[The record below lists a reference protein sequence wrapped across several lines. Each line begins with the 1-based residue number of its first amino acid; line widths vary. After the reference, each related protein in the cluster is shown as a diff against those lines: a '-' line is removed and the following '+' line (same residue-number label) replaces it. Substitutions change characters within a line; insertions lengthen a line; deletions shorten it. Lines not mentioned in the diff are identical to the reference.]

1 MSRTILVTGA
11 SDGIGAVAAVRL
23 AERGHRVLV
32 TGRDRAR
39 TEAVAAAVGGDAF
52 VADLA
57 RLDDVRAL
65 AADVLAATG
74 GTLDVLVSNAGGILG
89 PRRLTVD
96 GNEATMQVNHLAPFL
111 LTHLLAD
118 ALRAGAGIVVQ
129 TASDAHRWGRI
140 PVTATGADL
149 MLRRGY
155 SPARAYGNA
164 KLANVLFVRGV
175 AAHLDDLHAV
185 ALHPGVVATSFG
197 SGSTSAL
204 RLVYR
209 GLARRLLTTD
219 EHAGETLAML
229 AAGTPGAEWAPVTTW
244 VSGGYYDERRVG
256 RASRAA
262 HDPAL
267 VDAVWRA
274 SAAATGI
281 WLHDMEA
288 NRSKN
293 P

>member
-11 SDGIGAVAAVRL
+11 SDGIGAVAARRL

-32 TGRDRAR
+32 SGRDRAR
-39 TEAVAAAVGGDAF
+39 TESVAATVGGTAF

-57 RLDDVRAL
+57 RLDDVRTL

-74 GTLDVLVSNAGGILG
+74 GRLDVLVSNAGGILG
-89 PRRLTVD
+89 ARRLTVD

-118 ALRAGAGIVVQ
+118 ALRAGQGIVVQ

-140 PVTATGADL
+140 PVRATGADL
-149 MLRRGY
+149 TLRHGY
-155 SPARAYGNA
+155 SPGRAYGSA

-175 AAHLDDLHAV
+175 AAHLDGLHAA

-197 SGSTSAL
+197 SNSTSVL

-209 GLARRLLTTD
+209 GVIRRLLTTD

-229 AAGTPGAEWAPVTTW
+229 AAGTPGAEWAPMTTW
-244 VSGGYYDERRVG
+244 TSGGYYDERRVG
-256 RASRAA
+256 RASRAT

-274 SAAATGI
+274 SAAAVG
-281 WLHDMEA
+281 LPPA
-288 NRSKN
+288 PLGAR
-293 P
+293 

>member
-11 SDGIGAVAAVRL
+11 SDGIGAVAARRL
-23 AERGHRVLV
+23 ADRGHRVLV

-39 TEAVAAAVGGDAF
+39 TEAVAAHVGG
-52 VADLA
+52 
-57 RLDDVRAL
+57 
-65 AADVLAATG
+65 TG
-74 GTLDVLVSNAGGILG
+74 FAGGILG
-89 PRRLTVD
+89 ARRLTVD

-118 ALRAGAGIVVQ
+118 ALRAGQGLVVQ

-140 PVTATGADL
+140 PVGATGADL
-149 MLRRGY
+149 TLRRGY
-155 SPARAYGNA
+155 SPARAYGAA
-164 KLANVLFVRGV
+164 KLANVLFVRGI

-197 SGSTSAL
+197 SASTSAL

-209 GLARRLLTTD
+209 GFARRLLTTD
-219 EHAGETLAML
+219 EHAGETLALL
-229 AAGTPGAEWAPVTTW
+229 AAGTPGAEWAPMTTW
-244 VSGGYYDERRVG
+244 TSGGYYDQRRVG

-274 SAAATGI
+274 SAAAVGLPI
-281 WLHDMEA
+281 QDMEA
-288 NRSKN
+288 KRAKN